1 MGKPWR
7 RGWQALLVLLGMWAV
22 AAIASA
28 QDVSLSPT
36 GATGLL
42 AAAAPVARKPDR
54 QASNALAPDSSATD
68 LLADALPVEPAS
80 RQRADREPYD
90 PSGYRE
96 PSLSLARLL
105 QDPVPARVL
114 AGEFDRRFEGV
125 RGTEIWA
132 PKRQPMWW
140 RITLNQDVDATDSPQ
155 LTVSRPY
162 RREIE
167 LWRPGDDLPLRRSIY
182 GPDTDL
188 NHSTRKVVFPLPH
201 GLRKGDALFMR
212 VLATDVAP
220 SKISIQPLAQVQ
232 REDMRHVALRS
243 VVLTAMGVVAVLAF
257 GFWVGLRERGY
268 AYLGLTLVLQIL
280 TLTADGGEMR
290 VVPWLNEIA
299 PDSRANIVL
308 NTAAVLASIR
318 FLIFFLGLR
327 ATQPRVAQILDW
339 CSISLGGLLFLT
351 LFRTFKYSAIYGNF
365 NLLVVIVL
373 ILYCGVVAAWRRQRE
388 AYFLLLA
395 WLPLM
400 TLLVA
405 LVGSRHQ
412 WWPEYAWLEY
422 TFPIGMAFGGLG
434 LLLGLTTKL
443 QQLRRDRDNANRLA
457 TYDSLTGAM
466 TRAAISQSLRT
477 SVESAHRSRRPL
489 SVIFFD
495 IDHFKRINDEHG
507 HRVGDETLR
516 IVSLRTRNRLRAYDL
531 FGRYGGDEVLVVLAD
546 THLRDAVRVAEHL
559 RESVSGS
566 PLSIDGRL
574 IPVSLSLGVAELQP
588 NETPEQLLERADGA
602 LYASKSAGRDRVTA
616 HSIEAEPEVVS

>member
-7 RGWQALLVLLGMWAV
+7 RGWQALLVLLGIWAV

-28 QDVSLSPT
+28 QDVSLPHT
-36 GATGLL
+36 GPSVAL
-42 AAAAPVARKPDR
+42 AAGSDPSSGKPD
-54 QASNALAPDSSATD
+54 D
-68 LLADALPVEPAS
+68 L
-80 RQRADREPYD
+80 QPYD
-90 PSGYRE
+90 PSGYRS
-96 PSLSLARLL
+96 PSLTLGRLE

-114 AGEFDRRFEGV
+114 TGEFERSFEVVSGSQV
-125 RGTEIWA
+125 WA
-132 PKRQPMWW
+132 HKGQLTWW
-140 RITLNQDVDATDSPQ
+140 RIVVNQDVPQAYVPQ
-155 LTVSRPY
+155 LTIDRPS

-167 LWRPGDDLPLRRSIY
+167 LWRPGEEVPLRRSIY

-188 NHSTRKVVFPLPH
+188 NHSTRMIVFPLPH
-201 GLRKGDALFMR
+201 GLRKGDRLYLRM
-212 VLATDVAP
+212 LAADGMH
-220 SKISIQPLAQVQ
+220 SKIEIEPLARVQ
-232 REDMRHVALRS
+232 REDMMHVGLRS
-243 VVLTAMGVVAVLAF
+243 VVLTAMGVIAVLAF

-280 TLTADGGEMR
+280 TLTSDGGEMR

-299 PDSRANIVL
+299 PDSRTNIVL

-327 ATQPRVAQILDW
+327 TTQPKVARMLDW
-339 CSISLGGLLFLT
+339 CSISLGGLLLVS
-351 LFRTFKYSAIYGNF
+351 LFRTWKYSALFGNL
-365 NLLVVIVL
+365 NLLVVVAL
-373 ILYCGVVAAWRRQRE
+373 VMFCTVVAVWRRQRE

-400 TLLVA
+400 LLLVA
-405 LVGSRHQ
+405 LVGANHQ
-412 WWPEYAWLEY
+412 WWPEFSWLEY
-422 TFPIGMAFGGLG
+422 TFPVGLAFGGLG
-434 LLLGLTTKL
+434 LLLGLTSKL
-443 QQLRRDRDNANRLA
+443 QQLRRDRDTANRLA

-466 TRAAISQSLRT
+466 TRAAISQSLRNA
-477 SVESAHRSRRPL
+477 VDSAHRSHRPL
-489 SVIFFD
+489 SVVFFD

-546 THLRDAVRVAEHL
+546 TYLRDAVRVAEHL

-574 IPVSLSLGVAELQP
+574 LPVSLSLGVAELMP
-588 NETPEQLLERADGA
+588 NETPEQLLERADAA
-602 LYASKSAGRDRVTA
+602 LYASKSAGRDRVTG
-616 HSIEAEPEVVS
+616 HSLEPEREVMS

>member
-28 QDVSLSPT
+28 QDVSLPQPGPSAPS
-36 GATGLL
+36 
-42 AAAAPVARKPDR
+42 PVAPR
-54 QASNALAPDSSATD
+54 S
-68 LLADALPVEPAS
+68 
-80 RQRADREPYD
+80 DREPYD
-90 PSGYRE
+90 PTHYRA
-96 PSLSLARLL
+96 PSLSLSRLE

-114 AGEFDRRFEGV
+114 AGEFERRFEAVSGDML
-125 RGTEIWA
+125 WA
-132 PKRQPMWW
+132 HKGQATWW
-140 RITLNQDVDATDSPQ
+140 RIIVNQDVAEADAPQ
-155 LTVSRPY
+155 LTIDRPS

-188 NHSTRKVVFPLPH
+188 NHSTRMIVFPLPR
-201 GLRKGDALFMR
+201 GLRKGDCLYLRMLAADVMSSR
-212 VLATDVAP
+212 VE
-220 SKISIQPLAQVQ
+220 IQPLARVQ
-232 REDMRHVALRS
+232 REDMMHVGLRS
-243 VVLTAMGVVAVLAF
+243 VVLTAMGVIAVLAF
-257 GFWVGLRERGY
+257 GFWIGLRERGY

-280 TLTADGGEMR
+280 TLTSDGGEMR

-299 PDSRANIVL
+299 PDSRTNIVL

-327 ATQPRVAQILDW
+327 TTQPKAARLLDW
-339 CSISLGGLLFLT
+339 CSISLGGLLLVS
-351 LFRTFKYSAIYGNF
+351 LFRTWKYSARFGNL
-365 NLLVVIVL
+365 NLLVVVAL
-373 ILYCGVVAAWRRQRE
+373 VLYCTVVAVWRRQRE

-400 TLLVA
+400 LLLVA
-405 LVGSRHQ
+405 LVGANHQ
-412 WWPEYAWLEY
+412 WWPEFSWLEY
-422 TFPIGMAFGGLG
+422 TFPVGLAFGGLG
-434 LLLGLTTKL
+434 LLLGLTSKL
-443 QQLRRDRDNANRLA
+443 QQLRRDRDTANRLA

-466 TRAAISQSLRT
+466 TRAAISQSLRNA
-477 SVESAHRSRRPL
+477 VDSAHRSHRPL
-489 SVIFFD
+489 SVVFFD

-574 IPVSLSLGVAELQP
+574 LPVSLSLGVAELMP
-588 NETPEQLLERADGA
+588 DETPEQLLERADAA
-602 LYASKSAGRDRVTA
+602 LYASKSAGRDRVTG
-616 HSIEAEPEVVS
+616 HSVEPEHEVVS

>member
-22 AAIASA
+22 ATIASA
-28 QDVSLSPT
+28 QDVSLPQPGPSAPS
-36 GATGLL
+36 
-42 AAAAPVARKPDR
+42 PVAPR
-54 QASNALAPDSSATD
+54 S
-68 LLADALPVEPAS
+68 
-80 RQRADREPYD
+80 DREPYD
-90 PSGYRE
+90 PTLYRA
-96 PSLSLARLL
+96 PSLSLSRLE

-114 AGEFDRRFEGV
+114 AGEFERRFEAVSGDML
-125 RGTEIWA
+125 WA
-132 PKRQPMWW
+132 HKGQPTWW
-140 RITLNQDVDATDSPQ
+140 RIVVNQDVAEADAPQ
-155 LTVSRPY
+155 LTIDRPS

-188 NHSTRKVVFPLPH
+188 NHSTRMIVFPLPR
-201 GLRKGDALFMR
+201 GLRKGDRLYLRM
-212 VLATDVAP
+212 LAADVMSSRAE
-220 SKISIQPLAQVQ
+220 IQPLARVQ
-232 REDMRHVALRS
+232 REDMMHVGLRS
-243 VVLTAMGVVAVLAF
+243 VVLTAMGVIAVLAF

-280 TLTADGGEMR
+280 TLTSDGGEMR

-299 PDSRANIVL
+299 PDSRTNIVL

-327 ATQPRVAQILDW
+327 TTQPKAARLLDW
-339 CSISLGGLLFLT
+339 CSISLGGLLLVS
-351 LFRTFKYSAIYGNF
+351 LFRTWKYSALFGNL
-365 NLLVVIVL
+365 NLLVVVAL
-373 ILYCGVVAAWRRQRE
+373 VLYCTVVAVWRRQRE

-400 TLLVA
+400 LLLVA
-405 LVGSRHQ
+405 LVGANHQ
-412 WWPEYAWLEY
+412 WWPEFSWLEY
-422 TFPIGMAFGGLG
+422 TFPVGLAFGGLG
-434 LLLGLTTKL
+434 LLLGLTSKL
-443 QQLRRDRDNANRLA
+443 QQLRRDRDTANRLA

-466 TRAAISQSLRT
+466 TRAAISQSLRKA
-477 SVESAHRSRRPL
+477 VDSAHRSHRPL
-489 SVIFFD
+489 SVVFFD

-574 IPVSLSLGVAELQP
+574 LPVSLSLGVAELMP
-588 NETPEQLLERADGA
+588 DETPEQLLERADAA
-602 LYASKSAGRDRVTA
+602 LYASKSAGRDRVTG
-616 HSIEAEPEVVS
+616 HSVEPEREVVS

>member
-28 QDVSLSPT
+28 RDVSLST
-36 GATGLL
+36 LG
-42 AAAAPVARKPDR
+42 AAAVS
-54 QASNALAPDSSATD
+54 ASASSR
-68 LLADALPVEPAS
+68 S
-80 RQRADREPYD
+80 DREPYD
-90 PSGYRE
+90 PSQYRA
-96 PSLSLARLL
+96 PSLSLARLG

-114 AGEFDRRFEGV
+114 AGEFERGFEAVSGN
-125 RGTEIWA
+125 EIWA
-132 PKRQPMWW
+132 PKRQPVWW
-140 RITLNQDVDATDSPQ
+140 RITLNQDVDAADSPQ
-155 LTVSRPY
+155 LTISRPY

-188 NHSTRKVVFPLPH
+188 NHSTRKIVFPLPR
-201 GLRKGDALFMR
+201 GLHKGDILYLR
-212 VLATDVAP
+212 VLATDLSP
-220 SKISIQPLAQVQ
+220 SKVLIQPLAQVQ

-257 GFWVGLRERGY
+257 GFWAGLRERGY

-327 ATQPRVAQILDW
+327 TTQPRVAQWLDW
-339 CSISLGGLLFLT
+339 CSVSLGGLLVLT
-351 LFRTFKYSAIYGNF
+351 LFRTFKYSALFGNL
-365 NLLVVIVL
+365 NLLIVIVL
-373 ILYCGVVAAWRRQRE
+373 ILYCGVVATWRRQRE

-400 TLLVA
+400 ALLVA

-422 TFPIGMAFGGLG
+422 SFPIGLAFGGLG

-443 QQLRRDRDNANRLA
+443 QQLRRDRDTANRLA

-477 SVESAHRSRRPL
+477 AVESAQRSRRPL
-489 SVIFFD
+489 SVVFFD

-574 IPVSLSLGVAELQP
+574 LPVSLSLGVAELLP
-588 NETPEQLLERADGA
+588 DETPEQLLERADAA
-602 LYASKSAGRDRVTA
+602 LYVSKSAGRDRVTG
-616 HSIEAEPEVVS
+616 HSVEPAGEVVS